1 MIGSPAAIPDMLAL
15 AVATTED
22 LDLVE
27 RARAGDDAAFA
38 ALVSDHEKTVLRTA
52 WRLVGNAED
61 ARDIA
66 QEVFLRLHH
75 NLGRLDPERGL
86 GAWLYRVTVNLALTA
101 LRRRK
106 RRPESSRE
114 GSQLSAAGTT
124 GKPEQERRSDA
135 ADARRLLAP
144 VLEKLSDKERAAVI
158 LRDLEGLDMKD
169 VARALGC
176 RQVTVRSYLSRGRLK
191 LRNAVTGPG
200 GPS

>member
-1 MIGSPAAIPDMLAL
+1 MVGYPAVIPDMLAL
-15 AVATTED
+15 VVATTED
-22 LDLVE
+22 LGLVE

-38 ALVSDHEKTVLRTA
+38 ELVSEHENTVLRTA
-52 WRLVGNAED
+52 WRLLGNAED

-66 QEVFLRLHH
+66 QEAFLRLHR
-75 NLGRLDPERGL
+75 NLGRLDPDRGI

-106 RRPESSRE
+106 GRPESSLEDAERR
-114 GSQLSAAGTT
+114 AAG
-124 GKPEQERRSDA
+124 GGDRLEQERRGDA

-144 VLEKLSDKERAAVI
+144 VLECLSDKERAAVI

-176 RQVTVRSYLSRGRLK
+176 RQVTVRAYLSRGRLK
-191 LRNAVTGPG
+191 LRNAVQGTGG
-200 GPS
+200 RS

>member
-1 MIGSPAAIPDMLAL
+1 LILDMLAL
-15 AVATTED
+15 DVATTED
-22 LDLVE
+22 LGLIE
-27 RARAGDDAAFA
+27 RARAGDDSAFGE
-38 ALVSDHEKTVLRTA
+38 LVSEHEKTVLRTA

-66 QEVFLRLHH
+66 QEAFLRLHH

-101 LRRRK
+101 LRGRK
-106 RRPESSRE
+106 RRPESALE
-114 GSQLSAAGTT
+114 NANLVAAASSTR
-124 GKPEQERRSDA
+124 PEQERRTDA

-144 VLEKLSDKERAAVI
+144 VLERLSDRERAAVI

-191 LRNAVTGPG
+191 LRNAVQNTG

>member
-1 MIGSPAAIPDMLAL
+1 MVGSPAAIPDMLAFV
-15 AVATTED
+15 VATTED
-22 LDLVE
+22 LGLVE
-27 RARAGDDAAFA
+27 RARAGDDAAFGELLA
-38 ALVSDHEKTVLRTA
+38 EHEKTVLRTA

-86 GAWLYRVTVNLALTA
+86 GAWLYRVTVNLTLTA
-101 LRRRK
+101 LRLRK
-106 RRPESSRE
+106 RRPESSLE
-114 GSQLSAAGTT
+114 GSERVVAGAT
-124 GKPEQERRSDA
+124 GRPEQERRSDA

-144 VLEKLSDKERAAVI
+144 VLEMLSDKERVAVI

-169 VARALGC
+169 VAKALGC

-191 LRNAVTGPG
+191 MRNAVSGPG
-200 GPS
+200 GP

>member
-1 MIGSPAAIPDMLAL
+1 MLAL
-15 AVATTED
+15 VVATTED
-22 LDLVE
+22 LGLVD
-27 RARAGDDAAFA
+27 RARAGDDAAFGE
-38 ALVSDHEKTVLRTA
+38 LVSEHEKTVLRTA

-66 QEVFLRLHH
+66 QEVFFRLHH

-106 RRPESSRE
+106 RRPESSLE
-114 GSQLSAAGTT
+114 GSERVAAGAN

-169 VARALGC
+169 VAKALGC

-191 LRNAVTGPG
+191 LRNAVTGAG

>member
-1 MIGSPAAIPDMLAL
+1 MLAL
-15 AVATTED
+15 VVATTED
-22 LDLVE
+22 LGLVE
-27 RARAGDDAAFA
+27 RARAGDDAAFGELLA
-38 ALVSDHEKTVLRTA
+38 EHEKTVLRTA

-75 NLGRLDPERGL
+75 TLGRLDPKRGL

-101 LRRRK
+101 LRKRK
-106 RRPESSRE
+106 RRPESSLENTLR
-114 GSQLSAAGTT
+114 LAAG
-124 GKPEQERRSDA
+124 GCARLEQERRADA

-144 VLEKLSDKERAAVI
+144 VLERLSDKERAAVI

-169 VARALGC
+169 VAKALGC

-191 LRNAVTGPG
+191 LRNAVQSAG